1 MARVAFLGLGVMGYP
16 MAGHLTKA
24 GHQVTVWN
32 RTEAKS
38 EQWAKQYKGA
48 AAASPADAAFGA
60 ELVFFCLGD
69 DPDVEAVYEAM
80 EPSIGGGMVIVDHTG
95 VTDSLAGQGVG
106 KALSLRM
113 VEHAREQGF
122 KIIPLCPF
130 FKAMAA
136 RNPDWADV
144 VT

>member
-1 MARVAFLGLGVMGYP
+1 MSDITFTLEETETKGRFVAHVAGY
-16 MAGHLTKA
+16 AD
-24 GHQVTVWN
+24 
-32 RTEAKS
+32 EAEITFSKS
-38 EQWAKQYKGA
+38 
-48 AAASPADAAFGA
+48 SPT
-60 ELVFFCLGD
+60 
-69 DPDVEAVYEAM
+69 
-80 EPSIGGGMVIVDHTG
+80 MVIVDHTG
-95 VTDSLAGQGVG
+95 VPESLGGKGVG

-130 FKAMAA
+130 FKAVAA